1 MTALPDSAIIFAD
14 IEDAF
19 AKLNVARDSPRD
31 IRRAFSQ
38 FVDLS
43 QKLTSA
49 MRRDF
54 SRLGKGKWHA
64 ASFDGW
70 TTTTDLVKWLRNE
83 DQHRDLIFVSVHERR
98 HFPIPTTLPPG
109 FHVEPGRT
117 FVFEGTWVLDDQLL
131 TTPPDGITS
140 YEIDALT
147 GKPTGRPMELLKIER
162 IYLLQ
167 ARSEEARAKIAAA
180 GSADMHEIAASA
192 FETLRKYYLFFRA
205 QAEG

>member
-54 SRLGKGKWHA
+54 SRLGKGK
-64 ASFDGW
+64 
-70 TTTTDLVKWLRNE
+70 
-83 DQHRDLIFVSVHERR
+83 
-98 HFPIPTTLPPG
+98 
-109 FHVEPGRT
+109 
-117 FVFEGTWVLDDQLL
+117 
-131 TTPPDGITS
+131 
-140 YEIDALT
+140 
-147 GKPTGRPMELLKIER
+147 
-162 IYLLQ
+162 
-167 ARSEEARAKIAAA
+167 
-180 GSADMHEIAASA
+180 
-192 FETLRKYYLFFRA
+192 
-205 QAEG
+205 